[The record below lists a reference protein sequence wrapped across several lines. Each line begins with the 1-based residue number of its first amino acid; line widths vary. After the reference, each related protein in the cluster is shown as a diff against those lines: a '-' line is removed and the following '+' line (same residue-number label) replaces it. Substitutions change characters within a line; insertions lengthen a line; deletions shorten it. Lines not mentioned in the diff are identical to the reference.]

1 MDHTHRLDHSE
12 GSFGGGVLLLE
23 LQSGSRLR
31 WDSIWV
37 WLPFVDE
44 KVGGGGGD
52 HNSGRVGL

>member
-1 MDHTHRLDHSE
+1 M
-12 GSFGGGVLLLE
+12 LLLE

-52 HNSGRVGL
+52 HDSGRVGLQVKADGQR